1 MFGEFCPDGFWEW
14 LPPDRKSEAGGIDID
29 GGALKAGAS
38 LEEEEVVEA
47 VAIVEVDEDDDEE
60 VGI

>member
-14 LPPDRKSEAGGIDID
+14 LPPDRKSEAGGIVID

-38 LEEEEVVEA
+38 LEEEVEV
-47 VAIVEVDEDDDEE
+47 VAIVDVEDDDEE
-60 VGI
+60 AAI